1 MSTYQYVASGIVD
14 VQYCYFTSMPSAK
27 ILLIEDDPT
36 LSMMLTRS
44 LEKAGYTVRSAAT
57 LEAARERLREP
68 SDLVILDRNLPDGDG
83 TDLCRELR
91 AAEPHAYIVMLSGCA
106 TDEAKLEGFAS
117 GADDYVTKPAPMPEL
132 MARVRAGL
140 RIVGLQKRLL
150 ELSHTD
156 ALTSLPNRRA
166 FDERLGVAFEQAR
179 RYERPLSLAVVD
191 VDRFKSIN
199 DTRGHDVGDAVL
211 KDVAKILAGGTRQSD
226 FVARIGG
233 EEFAIL
239 LPETAAFDALQFGE
253 KLRCAI
259 ATATVAGQ
267 GVTVSIGIAS
277 VPHSSVPRT
286 ADFFRIADEALYR
299 AKANGRN
306 RVEAER
312 RRSSRNPEPESR
324 QLSA

>member
-1 MSTYQYVASGIVD
+1 MSSE
-14 VQYCYFTSMPSAK
+14 K
-27 ILLIEDDPT
+27 ILLIEDDAT
-36 LSMMLTRS
+36 LSVMLTRAI
-44 LEKAGYTVRSAAT
+44 EKAGYTVRSAGT
-57 LEAARERLREP
+57 LAAAREQLRETW
-68 SDLVILDRNLPDGDG
+68 DLIILDRGLPDGDG
-83 TDLCRELR
+83 VDLCRELR
-91 AAEPHAYIVMLSGCA
+91 AAEPHSYILMLSGSA

-117 GADDYVTKPAPMPEL
+117 GADDYVTKPARIPEL
-132 MARVRAGL
+132 IARIRAGL

-150 ELSHTD
+150 ALSQTD

-166 FDERLGVAFEQAR
+166 FDERLRLAFEHAR

-211 KDVAKILAGGTRQSD
+211 KGVANILAVGTRQSD

-259 ATATVAGQ
+259 ATTSVAGND
-267 GVTVSIGIAS
+267 VTVSIGIAN
-277 VPHSSVPRT
+277 VPHSQVPQT

-306 RVEAER
+306 RVETER
-312 RRSSRNPEPESR
+312 RRNIKRRSQVVERRNVR
-324 QLSA
+324 LST